1 MTDERRRILDLLAE
15 DRISVDQAEA
25 LLRAL
30 GAPGSSTKP
39 QGRSLPSAPLSPAP
53 PPPQGARS
61 LQILINN
68 EDTGKQVN
76 VTVPI
81 GLIRFASRFVPAS
94 ARREIADS
102 GIQLD
107 EIVSSLENPELLP
120 AGSTLVQIDADEGE
134 GHSTITIKAV

>member
-15 DRISVDQAEA
+15 DRISVDQAET

-30 GAPGSSTKP
+30 GGSSPKP
-39 QGRSLPSAPLSPAP
+39 TGKSLPAVPQP
-53 PPPQGARS
+53 PEPPTPQGARS

-81 GLIRFASRFVPAS
+81 GLIRFASRFVPAG
-94 ARREIADS
+94 ARREMADS

-107 EIVSSLENPELLP
+107 EIVNSLESPELLQ